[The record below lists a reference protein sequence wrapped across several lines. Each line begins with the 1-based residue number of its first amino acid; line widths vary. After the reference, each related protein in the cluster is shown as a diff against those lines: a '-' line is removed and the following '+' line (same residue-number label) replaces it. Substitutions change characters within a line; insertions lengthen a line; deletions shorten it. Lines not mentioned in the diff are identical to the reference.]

1 MLANRSSYTGTGIE
15 QALRISFRDQHEK
28 ERHRATEDR
37 SPRKKGHGKGKRS
50 YAHAVDDYEPWA
62 VDWDEEDE
70 DQDYANEAYEQVTEE
85 SAWQDDEDKPTSD
98 QGVSNDEEINE
109 AYAAMDQF
117 RKTYRDQR
125 KKLKDLQKARGFFR
139 GEFTVEERA
148 KAIEQEKA
156 RSRCGTC
163 GRVGHWSGDAACP
176 KSSSKPG
183 KAKGKGKTKGKK
195 PGSANVV
202 SSTPFPTY
210 YTLTQDDMDAHADML
225 HAEREQDE
233 EANGMPMDGGDD
245 GRRRRVPEPRIAG
258 TSSWSEVSPGEN
270 YAGEIVIGG
279 VPCRPVS
286 SLPSAGEVEAL
297 RASNVKVHPVAL
309 SAEERVKP
317 NLNLMRVGPL
327 RELCITNEIAYS
339 NLNKEQLV
347 ESLAKFYDGQ
357 VVPKRGSGG

>member
-1 MLANRSSYTGTGIE
+1 
-15 QALRISFRDQHEK
+15 LRISFRDQHEK

-98 QGVSNDEEINE
+98 QGASNDEEINE

-148 KAIEQEKA
+148 KVIEQEKA

-163 GRVGHWSGDAACP
+163 GRVGHWSGDAARP

-183 KAKGKGKTKGKK
+183 KAKGKGNQGQET
-195 PGSANVV
+195 
-202 SSTPFPTY
+202 
-210 YTLTQDDMDAHADML
+210 
-225 HAEREQDE
+225 
-233 EANGMPMDGGDD
+233 
-245 GRRRRVPEPRIAG
+245 RIG
-258 TSSWSEVSPGEN
+258 QCGFKH
-270 YAGEIVIGG
+270 
-279 VPCRPVS
+279 
-286 SLPSAGEVEAL
+286 SL
-297 RASNVKVHPVAL
+297 
-309 SAEERVKP
+309 
-317 NLNLMRVGPL
+317 
-327 RELCITNEIAYS
+327 S
-339 NLNKEQLV
+339 NLLH
-347 ESLAKFYDGQ
+347 LDT
-357 VVPKRGSGG
+357 R